1 MIAQKKRPLDK
12 QAAVEYKI
20 NTNGCRDKRS
30 IPKIWLKNCN
40 RHFWSWGGYCFFCYK
55 PALSPTYWGFSDLNL
70 LILKGEKRVKKIYVF
85 TKLFAEKSLTFN
97 NDCVKIFKRVQA

>member
-1 MIAQKKRPLDK
+1 MIAQKNGCLTNRRRY
-12 QAAVEYKI
+12 EYNI

-40 RHFWSWGGYCFFCYK
+40 RHFWSWGGYCFFICN
-55 PALSPTYWGFSDLNL
+55 LTRSPTSWGFSDLNL
-70 LILKGEKRVKKIYVF
+70 PMLKGEKRVKKIYVF

-97 NDCVKIFKRVQA
+97 NDCVKIFKRV